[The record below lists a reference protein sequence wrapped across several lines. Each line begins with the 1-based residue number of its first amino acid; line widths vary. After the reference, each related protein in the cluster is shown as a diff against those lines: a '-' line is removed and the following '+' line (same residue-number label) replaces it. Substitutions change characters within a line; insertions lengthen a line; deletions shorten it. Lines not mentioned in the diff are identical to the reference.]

1 MSNPISPYLF
11 YHCAK
16 RIFNRQEHGC
26 LSGAD
31 KPKAI
36 EVLLKFTR
44 LYDHTDFTQINR
56 TFTESIYLDYGIT
69 SNIDQET
76 KETIVWAIN
85 ESPSGFR
92 VPSMEIIEKV
102 IKQCEV

>member
-1 MSNPISPYLF
+1 MNKYKQPNPICPYLF

-44 LYDHTDFTQINR
+44 LYDNTDFQLIKNK
-56 TFTESIYLDYGIT
+56 FTEANYLDYGIT
-69 SNIDQET
+69 SDIDE
-76 KETIVWAIN
+76 
-85 ESPSGFR
+85 
-92 VPSMEIIEKV
+92 
-102 IKQCEV
+102 

>member
-1 MSNPISPYLF
+1 LF

-44 LYDHTDFTQINR
+44 LYDHTDFAHITS
-56 TFTESIYLDYGIT
+56 TFTESTYLDYGIT
-69 SNIDQET
+69 PNIDEET
-76 KETIVWAIN
+76 KQTIVWAIN

-92 VPSMEIIEKV
+92 VPNIKIIERV
-102 IKQCEV
+102 IKQIEV

>member
-1 MSNPISPYLF
+1 MF

-16 RIFNRQEHGC
+16 RIFNRHEHGC

-44 LYDHTDFTQINR
+44 LYDHTDFAHISR
-56 TFTESIYLDYGIT
+56 TFTESTYLDYGIT
-69 SNIDQET
+69 SNIDEET
-76 KETIVWAIN
+76 KQTIVWAIN

-92 VPSMEIIEKV
+92 VPNMKIIERV
-102 IKQCEV
+102 IKKIEV